1 MSKQVAKK
9 QDKPRLI
16 QGVILKCVDGHWA
29 DFDGLTPAS
38 ELLVLGTTR
47 ALQCRGD
54 GEVLDEI
61 IEVPGGEPLPD
72 VDELNEQ
79 IPENEWRPG
88 LDGNPRPPW
97 QLHYVA
103 YLLDPKSASMYTYLN
118 STIGARI
125 AIERLNS
132 KFSWMRALRG
142 ENVAPIVKLDSR
154 PMKTS
159 FGMKMRPEFTIL
171 EWREFDVRIGIT
183 PTPMKQIES
192 KPIESNDNKKPDTVI
207 GKPAKPPSGK
217 EITDGDE
224 IPF

>member
-29 DFDGLTPAS
+29 DSDGLTPSS

-47 ALQCRGD
+47 ALQCWKD
-54 GEVLDEI
+54 KEVLDEI
-61 IEVPGGEPLPD
+61 IERPGEPLPD

-79 IPENEWRPG
+79 IPQDEWENG

-97 QLHYVA
+97 QLNYVA
-103 YLLDPKSASMYTYLN
+103 YLLDPKSADMYTFLN
-118 STIGARI
+118 STVGARI
-125 AIERLNS
+125 AVERLNN
-132 KFSWMRALRG
+132 KLQWMRALRG
-142 ENVAPIVKLDSR
+142 ENVAPIIKLDSR

-159 FGMKMRPEFTIL
+159 FGVKMRPEFTIL
-171 EWREFDVRIGIT
+171 DWREFDVRIGIT

-192 KPIESNDNKKPDTVI
+192 KPIQSNDNKPNTTI
-207 GKPAKPPSGK
+207 GKPVKPPSGK
-217 EITDGDE
+217 EATDDD